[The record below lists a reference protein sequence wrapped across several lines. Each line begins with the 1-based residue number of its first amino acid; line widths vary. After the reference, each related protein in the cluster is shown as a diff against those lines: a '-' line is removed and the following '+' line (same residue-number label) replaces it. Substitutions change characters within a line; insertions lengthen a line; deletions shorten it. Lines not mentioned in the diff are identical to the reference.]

1 MLYLFT
7 VHLIKVSVLT
17 VSFYIQNCKEISK
30 QVTAVRFKIVTEAF
44 PKIHDFC
51 AAR

>member
-7 VHLIKVSVLT
+7 VHLMKVSMLT
-17 VSFYIQNCKEISK
+17 VSVYIQNCKEISK
-30 QVTAVRFKIVTEAF
+30 QVSAVRFKIVTEVF
-44 PKIHDFC
+44 PKIHDSC